1 MGQPLP
7 IRCIPLTR
15 IQESDIIKRSM
26 EIRVGTSGY
35 SFPDWRREFYPPGID
50 KGKMLDYYV
59 RHFSTVEINST
70 YYRIPHPAVM
80 VNIVKKAPP
89 GFDFMVKVP
98 QSLTHRRTD
107 IEEGLAKFLEAIRP
121 FEASGKLAGLLAQ
134 FPYSFK
140 FSPDA
145 LDYLATCREALSPH
159 RLFVEFRY
167 NSWENQA
174 TYDRLR
180 AEQIGYVSVDEPQ
193 LTGLLKPHL
202 MVTTGVCY
210 IRLHGRN
217 AEKWWHGARYDYS
230 YTVAELE
237 TWRQKIEKVN
247 DKVEKA
253 YVYFNNCYRGQAVSN
268 AQQFMSLLAGS

>member
-1 MGQPLP
+1 
-7 IRCIPLTR
+7 
-15 IQESDIIKRSM
+15 M

-35 SFPDWRREFYPPGID
+35 SFADWRGAFYPPDID

-80 VNIVKKAPP
+80 VNIVRKAPP

-107 IEEGLAKFLEAIRP
+107 IEEDLAKFTEAIRP

-140 FSPDA
+140 FSNDS
-145 LDYLATCREALSPH
+145 LDYLATCREALSAH
-159 RLFVEFRY
+159 RLFVEFRH
-167 NSWENQA
+167 NSWENRVM
-174 TYDRLR
+174 YDRLR
-180 AEQIGYVSVDEPQ
+180 AEKVGYVSVDEPQ

-202 MVTTGVCY
+202 VTTTDVGY

-217 AEKWWHGARYDYS
+217 ADKWWNGGSLRYDYS
-230 YTVAELE
+230 YTAEELE
-237 TWRQKIEKVN
+237 VWQKKIENIKYKV
-247 DKVEKA
+247 KKM
-253 YVYFNNCYRGQAVSN
+253 YVFFNNCHRGKAVSN
-268 AQQFMSLLAGS
+268 AQQFVRLFEDI